1 MTDSKQMALE
11 ELERA
16 NHIFEPNE
24 VKPKIQLVE
33 IIVWAIEISLIAFLA
48 FRIY

>member
-1 MTDSKQMALE
+1 MTDSKQWALE

-16 NHIFEPNE
+16 NHVFEPNE

-33 IIVWAIEISLIAFLA
+33 IIIWAIEISLIAFLA